1 MIHIIDKFYVDGGT
15 YDFTLLK
22 ETNSVDKKGNTI
34 YKPLGYYSN
43 IANCVEAVRKI
54 KCRELTAKENIELY
68 EAVTA
73 FKQIAEELAKATE
86 GLK

>member
-1 MIHIIDKFYVDGGT
+1 MIHIIDKFYVDGGN

-54 KCRELTAKENIELY
+54 KCRELIAKENIELY